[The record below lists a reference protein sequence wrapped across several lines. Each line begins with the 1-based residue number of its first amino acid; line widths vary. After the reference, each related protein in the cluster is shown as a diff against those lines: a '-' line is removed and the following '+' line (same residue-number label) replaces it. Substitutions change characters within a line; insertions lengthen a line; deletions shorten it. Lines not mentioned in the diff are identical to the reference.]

1 MQKQESSP
9 HTINNRSLGS
19 LILRAGNRLTTIV
32 ISKFKSFLLTGNS
45 NYITIGKNVCFN
57 GKISLGKNISAMDN
71 SKILGNVTISNNVFI
86 HQNVLIRSFGYC
98 IKIGDNTTINKN
110 TCILSQ
116 CSIGKNCSIAP
127 NVVIVGANHNFADT
141 TNTIKSQGVS
151 SKGII
156 IEDDVWIAA
165 NATIL
170 DGVKIGKGAIIAA
183 GAVVCKDIPAYTIAG
198 GVPAKV
204 IKQR

>member
-1 MQKQESSP
+1 MKTP
-9 HTINNRSLGS
+9 RVNPVRKGHTHAPIQNYLLAS
-19 LILRAGNRLTTIV
+19 IV
-32 ISKFKSFLLTGNS
+32 AI
-45 NYITIGKNVCFN
+45 
-57 GKISLGKNISAMDN
+57 
-71 SKILGNVTISNNVFI
+71 
-86 HQNVLIRSFGYC
+86 
-98 IKIGDNTTINKN
+98 
-110 TCILSQ
+110 
-116 CSIGKNCSIAP
+116 
-127 NVVIVGANHNFADT
+127 
-141 TNTIKSQGVS
+141 S